1 MTVIAAG
8 GAPDGS
14 FGTDSTKICK
24 AVEDADNGKDGVVI
38 ITDVG
43 SSIISAGLAIEGLAM
58 DLHRRVRIAD
68 APIVEGAIA
77 AASEAGKGS
86 TVDEVLRA
94 AEQAKNI
101 SKKLKCLNNYTLTKG
116 GILSVGSIPPFSLIL
131 FQNSK

>member
-1 MTVIAAG
+1 MVSIADGVRDMAKKIASPDLTVIAAG

-58 DLHRRVRIAD
+58 DLCSYRRR
-68 APIVEGAIA
+68 
-77 AASEAGKGS
+77 SYS
-86 TVDEVLRA
+86 RSLRSR
-94 AEQAKNI
+94 QRFN
-101 SKKLKCLNNYTLTKG
+101 CR
-116 GILSVGSIPPFSLIL
+116 
-131 FQNSK
+131 